1 MKIPTLDAKI
11 NKLILSLESCYP
23 DNNKDIWVTITEMRD
38 RLVHSGVHSSLSL
51 ELVKT
56 ALTRCNKGGIFM
68 AKRSDGRTSFYRHSL
83 LTHDVG
89 SPSDQERSYLDIL
102 NAYKSILIEIILK
115 LILMLVESWM

>member
-38 RLVHSGVHSSLSL
+38 RLVHSGVHSSLSS

-56 ALTRCNKGGIFM
+56 ALTRCNKGGIIFM

-89 SPSDQERSYLDIL
+89 LAKIDNYDR
-102 NAYKSILIEIILK
+102 IIQCNNQ
-115 LILMLVESWM
+115 